1 MKVRDVMVRE
11 VVTVPPSATLK
22 DAAGLLVQHGISGLP
37 VVEGERL
44 VGVLSERDLLFQERH
59 RPEARRW
66 LAWLTD
72 PVAPSDRPKL
82 EAHVVGEAMSS
93 PPVTIVPGAPVGAAA
108 KQMLDAG
115 ISRLP
120 VIEDDKLVGIVTRA
134 DLVRAFV
141 RTDEELAREIH
152 NDIVVRTLWL
162 DERTIH
168 VEVNDG
174 DVMLTGELDGTI
186 DEELLVRLVSRVP
199 GVTSVRTRIAVA

>member
-1 MKVRDVMVRE
+1 MKVRDVMVQE

-22 DAAGLLVQHGISGLP
+22 DAAALLVKHGISGLP

-44 VGVLSERDLLFQERH
+44 VGVLSERDLLFRERE
-59 RPEARRW
+59 RPEGRW
-66 LAWLTD
+66 LAWFTD

-82 EAHVVGEAMSS
+82 DAHLVGEAMSS
-93 PPVTIVPGAPVGAAA
+93 PPVTVAPGAQVAAAA

-115 ISRLP
+115 VSRLP
-120 VIEDDKLVGIVTRA
+120 VLEDDKLVGIVTRA

-141 RTDEELAREIH
+141 RTDEEIAREIH
-152 NDIVVRTLWL
+152 DEIVVKTLWL

-168 VEVNDG
+168 ATVSDG
-174 DVMLTGELDGTI
+174 DVTLSGELDGTV

-199 GVTSVRTRIAVA
+199 GVTSVRTEIAVA